1 MSTIV
6 PVVAGAVARDKRFL
20 LCRRP
25 VHKARGGQWE
35 FPGGKIEAG
44 ESPGEALERELSE
57 ELGVKIRA
65 GKTLAC
71 VEHRYPELTIR
82 LILLTATLEQGE
94 PRLLEH
100 TEFIWATPEEALT
113 MDLCPA
119 DRTLAEK
126 LMENS
131 HDI

>member
-1 MSTIV
+1 M
-6 PVVAGAVARDKRFL
+6 PVVAGAVARDGRFL

-25 VHKARGGQWE
+25 MHKSRGGQWE

-71 VEHRYPELTIR
+71 VEHRYPELMIR
-82 LILLTATLEQGE
+82 LILLAAALEQGE

-100 TEFIWATPEEALT
+100 TKFIWATPEEALT

-126 LMENS
+126 LMENR
-131 HDI
+131 HDVQR